1 MILIERI
8 NKCQYKCNNGS
19 ILLCWRVRKK
29 GQNKMKSSPQMEKET
44 AIDRRAHTRTFPGWT
59 HTYTHDKDLK
69 RRFTQQGKKDQFTLI
84 SLPGNTQHSTAQLG
98 MQQTRAVAE
107 VKRWAC
113 FFSPLQLYSVCI
125 CTVNCEPE
133 YMQRHGRPR
142 KLYLWPTQACMHEA
156 SIRGGPAKL
165 DCHVRLTA
173 ALNQRVWQAQKSNR

>member
-1 MILIERI
+1 MR
-8 NKCQYKCNNGS
+8 QWFHS
-19 ILLCWRVRKK
+19 SMWRVRKK

-69 RRFTQQGKKDQFTLI
+69 RRFTQRGKKDQFTLI

-125 CTVNCEPE
+125 CTVNCDQNICRDMADLGSCTSGLLMHAWGLDPWWT
-133 YMQRHGRPR
+133 RKIRLPCPSHGR
-142 KLYLWPTQACMHEA
+142 T
-156 SIRGGPAKL
+156 
-165 DCHVRLTA
+165 
-173 ALNQRVWQAQKSNR
+173 